1 MRRGRVLLACLLLL
15 AGAASTAQA
24 GWIWAKALLAQ
35 HLMRTAWQKTLDGEE
50 RVRPWP
56 WADTFP
62 VARLVAPRHGVD
74 LIVLDGVSGRSL
86 AFGPGYLN
94 GSAAPGTAGNTV
106 LAGHRDTHFR
116 FLASITPG
124 EELRLETPA
133 GEVRSYRVK
142 TARVVDE
149 NDPHATDPAGPSR
162 LTLVTCF
169 PFDAVVPGG
178 PLRYVVTAEPA
189 PPGAGAPMGRRP
201 AAVADARTDKPGP
214 RLARSRRSRSL

>member
-1 MRRGRVLLACLLLL
+1 MRRGRVLLATLLLL

-24 GWIWAKALLAQ
+24 GWIWAKALVAQ
-35 HLMRTAWQKTLDGEE
+35 HLMRAAWQKTLDGEE

-74 LIVLDGVSGRSL
+74 LVVLDGVSGRSL
-86 AFGPGYLN
+86 AFGPGHLN
-94 GSAAPGTAGNTV
+94 GSAAPGSAGNTV

-116 FLASITPG
+116 FLASLAPG

-133 GEVRSYRVK
+133 GELRSYRVR

-149 NDPHATDPAGPSR
+149 NDPAATDPAGPSR

-169 PFDAVVPGG
+169 PFDTVVPGG

-189 PPGAGAPMGRRP
+189 PGR
-201 AAVADARTDKPGP
+201 
-214 RLARSRRSRSL
+214 SS